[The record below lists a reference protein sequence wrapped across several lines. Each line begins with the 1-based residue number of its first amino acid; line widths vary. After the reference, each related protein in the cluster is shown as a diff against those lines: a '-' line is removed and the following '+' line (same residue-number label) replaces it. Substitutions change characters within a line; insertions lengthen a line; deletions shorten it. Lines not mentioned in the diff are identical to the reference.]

1 MIYVALVE
9 MVAEDFQQA
18 AIATNINL
26 KIKMFTALMTGTSL
40 LAVLAIWA

>member
-18 AIATNINL
+18 AIASRADL
-26 KIKMFTALMTGTSL
+26 KVKMFAALMTGTSCM
-40 LAVLAIWA
+40 AVIAIWA